1 MSAEEKK
8 IKPETEAII
17 DNTRGTQPAKP
28 KLVDPATLIETP
40 AEAAPTPVPSPSD
53 IFNDLEALR
62 EQSKMTVRRRSVL
75 VNVFVVKHPAN
86 NKYFRCHPEK
96 RMSLDATV
104 IWDDRACYYVIPGMR
119 NHPKLITRIRY
130 VTLYTV
136 VQWPEQQP
144 VLWPVPVPT
153 EGPGRDLP
161 VWRSYRKAVELAQG
175 EWVQMVWNDQM
186 RDFLVEQAEAI
197 SAQPEWPKESF
208 SELLKIGFE
217 GCVVDNEDHP
227 YLHILRGRDD

>member
-104 IWDDRACYYVIPGMR
+104 IWDDRACYYVIAGPVVPD
-119 NHPKLITRIRY
+119 HSRIERHALFRMAAE
-130 VTLYTV
+130 VFV
-136 VQWPEQQP
+136 VGR
-144 VLWPVPVPT
+144 VL
-153 EGPGRDLP
+153 
-161 VWRSYRKAVELAQG
+161 
-175 EWVQMVWNDQM
+175 NDKDIHQH
-186 RDFLVEQAEAI
+186 RAPADRHL
-197 SAQPEWPKESF
+197 
-208 SELLKIGFE
+208 
-217 GCVVDNEDHP
+217 
-227 YLHILRGRDD
+227 